1 MTERYW
7 FSRLMQA
14 EFMGPLAALLAISA
28 FISLTTP
35 NFLDLQ
41 NFRNISLQVAV
52 LSIVAIGS
60 TVVIIAGGIDLSPGS
75 MIAILTMGL
84 AVLVKLEGLSLW
96 LAIPLTLLLG
106 AALGAFNGIL
116 VAYLRIPAFIV
127 TLATLSGFKGLALTI
142 AGGSPVFQ
150 LSAELRQLFYGTLF
164 GLPLPFVYVV
174 LLYAFF
180 LVLLEHSKLG
190 REIYAVGGNESAAKL
205 SGIPVSRVRFLSFV
219 IAGVVTGIGGIL
231 LAARLNS
238 GSPNYGD
245 GVELQAIAAAV
256 VGGTSLAG
264 GRGRV
269 INTLIGALIIIVV
282 QNGLNLNAVST
293 SMQNL
298 TIGVIIVIAVGL
310 DVWGRTIRERI
321 RKSFRRSQS
330 VGNEVVRPGYQRT
343 EP

>member
-7 FSRLMQA
+7 FSRLIQA

-96 LAIPLTLLLG
+96 LAIPVTLLLG

-321 RKSFRRSQS
+321 RKSFRRSQP
-330 VGNEVVRPGYQRT
+330 VAEVARPGYQRA

>member
-96 LAIPLTLLLG
+96 LAIPVTLLLG

-321 RKSFRRSQS
+321 RKSFRRSHP
-330 VGNEVVRPGYQRT
+330 VGEVARPGYQRA